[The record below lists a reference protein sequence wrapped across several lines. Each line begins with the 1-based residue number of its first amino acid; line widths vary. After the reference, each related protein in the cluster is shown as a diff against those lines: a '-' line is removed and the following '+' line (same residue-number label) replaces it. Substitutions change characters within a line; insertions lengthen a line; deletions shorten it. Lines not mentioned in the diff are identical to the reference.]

1 MELFWKA
8 AAGILITA
16 LLSLTLGKDMGF
28 LLCLVVCAMGSM
40 ITLEY
45 LEPVI
50 DLLQRLEAMADL
62 QSGMLGILLKA
73 MGITM
78 ISELASVVCDDSG
91 NSSLGKSVRIL
102 AKAAI
107 LWLSVPLFQAVLT
120 ILQQILGE
128 L

>member
-16 LLSLTLGKDMGF
+16 LLSLTLGKDMGI

-102 AKAAI
+102 ANAAI